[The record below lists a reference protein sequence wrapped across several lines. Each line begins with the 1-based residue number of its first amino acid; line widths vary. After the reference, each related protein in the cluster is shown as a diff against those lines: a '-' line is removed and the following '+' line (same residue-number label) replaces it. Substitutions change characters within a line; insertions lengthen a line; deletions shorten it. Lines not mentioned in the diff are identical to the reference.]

1 VSTSGQGTVVGGDG
15 AGIGGLT
22 VVLEDVSTLFDR
34 SLARGETTSTGAFS
48 LTYEDDFSE
57 TGSRELR
64 LRIRVGQHVVREDKR
79 PDVSSAQLSYGQI
92 QLPGT
97 EGTSVLATLATGA
110 PSRFSQGNALEWLCD
125 DVDAWKRVADLIRNA
140 GSHLDVMQLTISME
154 KFHAAA
160 SDERP
165 KIVLDFHDPEPSAAQ
180 PRKADANDGRIE
192 RLLLAAS
199 QKPGVIVRIQ
209 IPVPTV
215 DLHVLPFAGL
225 AGVIVGLALLSLVAG
240 LIVGLVIIAAAII
253 KLDRHFGRGVGV
265 VADWFAKAHADTK
278 VRVRALHTELFSIT
292 HTKLVIDGERK
303 AILLGSPFEQ
313 VYYDSQA
320 HVLDEPRRGDDAGVG
335 PIHDVSVSVRGPAV
349 GHMQEVFNS
358 HWNLADPTDPLP
370 LPPPNIPQVTT
381 AEKGELLTSVQ
392 VVRTLNPRTFAN
404 VPPNEKDGEKGILE
418 AYLRAIHF
426 AQRFIYLENQYFND
440 EAVTDALIDVL
451 KNKPN
456 VKVILLLNV
465 RPDMPHYPMW
475 QRTTIIRLA
484 DAAGTDVANRLGVFT
499 KWSHAASS
507 PPTHP
512 KPRLAKHYL
521 HTKTAIIDNKWA
533 TVGSGNID
541 GASLDEFQAFWYSRL
556 ANVVLEGGASRN
568 TETNCVV
575 FEETP
580 PAKSAVDDLRR
591 RLWAEHLGVVDAG
604 GKIKPDAAELN
615 DSPTKDWL
623 AVWAAKAEAKKAK
636 LISTPNDPS
645 PIHIL
650 PWPPPKKVGKAN
662 SKSHLELLGIP
673 VEPFDLVPQ
682 GAPSFDFKTGAFK
695 K

>member
-1 VSTSGQGTVVGGDG
+1 MSTSAQGTVVGGNG

-97 EGTSVLATLATGA
+97 EGTSVLATLGTGE
-110 PSRFSQGNALEWLCD
+110 PSRFSHGNALEWLCD

-140 GSHLDVMQLTISME
+140 DSHLDVMQLTISME
-154 KFHAAA
+154 KFKAAA
-160 SDERP
+160 TEERP
-165 KIVLDFHDPEPSAAQ
+165 QIVLDFHSPEPSAAQ
-180 PRKADANDGRIE
+180 PRKVDANDGRVE

-199 QKPGVIVRIQ
+199 QKPGVTVRIQ

-225 AGVIVGLALLSLVAG
+225 AGVVVGLALLSVVAG
-240 LIVGLVIIAAAII
+240 LLVGFVVIAAAII
-253 KLDRHFGRGVGV
+253 GLDRHFGR
-265 VADWFAKAHADTK
+265 AERAIAQWFAAAHADAK

-292 HTKLVIDGERK
+292 HTKLVIDGDKK
-303 AILLGSPFEQ
+303 ALLLGSPFEQ
-313 VYYDSQA
+313 VYYDSQG
-320 HVLDEPRRGDDAGVG
+320 HVLDEPRRGDDAGKG

-349 GHMQEVFNS
+349 RDMQETFNA
-358 HWNLADPTDPLP
+358 HWNLADPSDPLP
-370 LPPPNIPQVTT
+370 LPAPDIPQVSTT
-381 AEKGELLTSVQ
+381 EGNELLTSVQ
-392 VVRTLNPRTFAN
+392 VVRSLNPRTFKD
-404 VPPNEKDGEKGILE
+404 VLHEPDGEKGILE
-418 AYLRAIHF
+418 AYLRAIRF
-426 AQRFIYLENQYFND
+426 AERFIYIENQYFND
-440 EAVTDALIDVL
+440 EPVTDALIDVL

-465 RPDMPHYPMW
+465 EPDMPHYPMW

-484 DAAGTDVANRLGVFT
+484 EAAGNDVEHRLGVFT
-499 KWSHAASS
+499 SWSHAPSDAK
-507 PPTHP
+507 HP

-556 ANVVLEGGASRN
+556 ANVILEGGAARN

-615 DSPTKDWL
+615 DSPAKDWL
-623 AVWAAKAEAKKAK
+623 AVWNAKAEEKKAK
-636 LISTPNDPS
+636 LIATPNDPS
-645 PIHIL
+645 PIHVL
-650 PWPPPKKVGKAN
+650 PWPPPKAIRRPT
-662 SKSHLELLGIP
+662 SKNHLDLLEIK
-673 VEPFDLVPQ
+673 VEPFDLVPH
-682 GAPSFDFKTGAFK
+682 GAPNFDFKTGDFK